1 MKQYR
6 PAIVERNFL
15 RLLRMGAF
23 ASTERIEPMSEWKWQ
38 KLYSLSNRH
47 GVTPWVADGIRRGE
61 SDFFM
66 TMSPS
71 LRQQFYDDTT
81 DRIEEFSSLQLT
93 NPLLNRKLQKWG
105 EEVGH
110 DNYTFELLLN
120 IVAIARNIIKQ
131 GINLRQLIIL
141 GTYLHNTHDPIDYS
155 LLRQWIAELGM
166 NRMASLEASLLILL
180 FHFNADKIQFTEQL
194 DDKHASQLLADFFL
208 SQRSVSRLRYF
219 PRESFLNFAAEMF
232 KAVKDIEE

>member
-1 MKQYR
+1 MN
-6 PAIVERNFL
+6 IVERNFL

-23 ASTERIEPMSEWKWQ
+23 NSSEHVEPMSEWKWH
-38 KLYSLSNRH
+38 KLFRLSTQH
-47 GVTPWVADGIRRGE
+47 GVAPWIADAIRRDE

-66 TMSPS
+66 TLSPS

-81 DRIEEFSSLQLT
+81 DRVEEFSSLQLT

-105 EEVGH
+105 EEVGQ
-110 DNYTFELLLN
+110 DNLTFELLLN

-141 GTYLHNTHDPIDYS
+141 GTYLRNTHDPIDYPQ
-155 LLRQWIAELGM
+155 LRQWISDLGM
-166 NRMASLEASLLILL
+166 RRMASLEASLLIML
-180 FHFNADKIQFTEQL
+180 FHFRPDEIQFTEQL
-194 DDKHASQLLADFFL
+194 DDKHATQLLSDFFL

-219 PRESFLNFAAEMF
+219 PRESFLNYAAEMF